1 MIKNKEEKDNASIN
15 ITSLGHYNQLLSD
28 GFELKSV
35 RFYGHPRDM
44 NCSLVLVKDNQEIV
58 ANAKAIDDYFLHLRE
73 LYQLDFEGC
82 FDCWMNQTTP
92 KISN

>member
-1 MIKNKEEKDNASIN
+1 
-15 ITSLGHYNQLLSD
+15 
-28 GFELKSV
+28 
-35 RFYGHPRDM
+35 M

-58 ANAKAIDDYFLHLRE
+58 ANAKAIDDYVLHLRE